1 LTEVAE
7 RWLASADRPGVAVE
21 GVTVFLLAMGAF
33 LALMIAA
40 WVATASTAGERERKR
55 EEAERLRR
63 LELEAEL
70 GEIRR
75 QVGAPNEKWLLDA
88 QGLEAL
94 RTQAPDRYPS
104 LTGGQTPEEF
114 WVFWTP
120 QRIDEWR
127 ENRGPGL

>member
-1 LTEVAE
+1 MGDV
-7 RWLASADRPGVAVE
+7 R
-21 GVTVFLLAMGAF
+21 VFLLAMGAF
-33 LALMIAA
+33 LALLIAA
-40 WVATASTAGERERKR
+40 WVATVSTVGERERKR

-70 GEIRR
+70 RELRR
-75 QVGAPNEKWLLDA
+75 QVDAPNEKWLLDA
-88 QGLEAL
+88 RGLEAL
-94 RTQAPDRYPS
+94 RTRAPDRYPP

-127 ENRGPGL
+127 ENRDFGT

>member
-1 LTEVAE
+1 
-7 RWLASADRPGVAVE
+7 VAVE
-21 GVTVFLLAMGAF
+21 DVTVFLLAMGAF

-55 EEAERLRR
+55 EEAQRLRR

-75 QVGAPNEKWLLDA
+75 KVAAPNEKWLLDA